1 MQTGIFRSSAPSGSW
16 SDNLWILASR
26 PIKTIGEQFDNMAVL
41 IGGRRFWLS
50 RAVDD
55 EGGEASDGRHF
66 EILLNL
72 TFGSAPPSKGLPS
85 KRRIW
90 WP

>member
-1 MQTGIFRSSAPSGSW
+1 
-16 SDNLWILASR
+16 LWILASR

-41 IGGRRFWLS
+41 IGGRRFWLW

>member
-1 MQTGIFRSSAPSGSW
+1 MTLPRADGDLPTLRAER

-41 IGGRRFWLS
+41 ISGRRFWLW

-55 EGGEASDGRHF
+55 EGGGASDGRHF

-72 TFGSAPPSKGLPS
+72 TFGRDPPSKGLPS
-85 KRRIW
+85 KA
-90 WP
+90 

>member
-1 MQTGIFRSSAPSGSW
+1 MTLPRADGIFQSSAPSGSW

-26 PIKTIGEQFDNMAVL
+26 PIKIISEQFDNMAVL
-41 IGGRRFWLS
+41 IGGRRFWLW

-66 EILLNL
+66 LLNL
-72 TFGSAPPSKGLPS
+72 TLNRPGFAGG
-85 KRRIW
+85 RFV
-90 WP
+90 